1 MIIVPSRPYQSE
13 ITLILG
19 ITICHCLRWEKTFVV
34 AIMGGIAVLLL
45 LKWEAHVGNLHITSQ
60 MRNVAASVRAGAV
73 GAFVR
78 GIKTTWGAIKP
89 VVVSFDGVLGVAAVA
104 GVPSTTASTSITST
118 SSSILVVV

>member
-1 MIIVPSRPYQSE
+1 
-13 ITLILG
+13 
-19 ITICHCLRWEKTFVV
+19 
-34 AIMGGIAVLLL
+34 MGGIAVLLL

-73 GAFVR
+73 GAVVR
-78 GIKTTWGAIKP
+78 GIETTCGAIKP
-89 VVVSFDGVLGVAAVA
+89 VVVSFDGVLGVAAVV